1 MVEVRK
7 MKFGNRMYI
16 IFDEFEYYGVKYLML
31 VEDVSDKLAHDNI
44 FNKNEGTNMII
55 DFVYKTDD
63 DCFENVVN
71 TSLYHELMA
80 YADIRREA
88 NQNEIFNFYLDSL
101 IANSENTN

>member
-55 DFVYKTDD
+55 DFRDSFNKFFSGWNFFSFPDATISFITN
-63 DCFENVVN
+63 FEHDWNIF
-71 TSLYHELMA
+71 ELFSPCSK
-80 YADIRREA
+80 YIDHI
-88 NQNEIFNFYLDSL
+88 IFIF
-101 IANSENTN
+101 